1 MLEQHRFVTQFGLL
15 FRTGDEDSDV
25 PEISRF
31 YGIVITM
38 YWPDHPPPHFHAR
51 YASERAKIAI
61 GTGAL
66 LAGAL
71 PPRALGLVRQWEAM
85 HRDDLQANWER
96 ARANERLVRIDPL
109 P

>member
-1 MLEQHRFVTQFGLL
+1 M
-15 FRTGDEDSDV
+15 

-38 YWPDHPPPHFHAR
+38 YWPDHPPAHFHAR
-51 YASERAKIAI
+51 YASASAKIEI

-66 LAGAL
+66 LAGML
-71 PPRALGLVRQWEAM
+71 PSRALSMVRQWEAM
-85 HRDDLQANWER
+85 NRGGLTANWVR
-96 ARANERLVRIDPL
+96 ARANEPLVRIDPL